1 MLKKSLRL
9 YSISTLMVSCLFLV
23 SCGKKTKSESPR
35 LEPSTPPVVTE
46 LDEYLSKQDVG
57 CDVGVFCPEYIVKIV
72 VVEGSKRRVCTGF
85 LTDSET
91 VATSTSC
98 LPSLMRLENQ
108 SCVRDVFFFFP
119 KTFNSSSIERRSCNR
134 VLKVSQLETDNPT
147 LWKDDLAFLSLS
159 EPINRRSLFPTRE
172 GMTNKS
178 SLTMWSVDKMD
189 EQFALI
195 RRDTCEVVHNS
206 YFNPLAINEFS
217 AGMTVAGCKFK
228 NGNSGSPLIDEQGL
242 VRGVV
247 TTTADQRLIDY
258 VNNSGLL
265 SAPLKPIQNATN
277 FSCAPTIYDSDVASE
292 TECSKTPSYRSQDE
306 ARAQMLSFS
315 TIFAPTLQSIKTQ
328 VEASNKFV
336 RFSVKTAN
344 KNEDQQ
350 VVSITPKCFK
360 DVPTWIDT
368 VSGSKYI
375 FSVSLP
381 NKTLKKTM
389 DAYGRIRGQEIAV
402 ADEVFK
408 FQFSPNFLR
417 ARKYANLYQW
427 NNTTDLTFENFS
439 ICE

>member
-1 MLKKSLRL
+1 MMKSPIRICSMLALAL
-9 YSISTLMVSCLFLV
+9 SCLCFI
-23 SCGKKTKSESPR
+23 SCGKKSKEDSPK
-35 LEPSTPPVVTE
+35 LEPSTPPVITE
-46 LDEYLSKQDVG
+46 LDEYMSKQDVG
-57 CDVGVFCPEYIVKIV
+57 CEVGVFCPEYIVKIV
-72 VVEGSKRRVCTGF
+72 VVEGTKKRVCTGF

-108 SCVRDVFFFFP
+108 TCSRDIFFFLP
-119 KTFNSSSIERRSCNR
+119 KTFNSTSIERRGCSR

-147 LWKDDLAFLSLS
+147 LWKDDLAFLSLDQ
-159 EPINRRSLFPTRE
+159 PVNRRSLFPTRD
-172 GMTNKS
+172 GMSNKS
-178 SLTMWSVDKMD
+178 NLTMWSVDKMD
-189 EQFALI
+189 EHFALI

-206 YFNPLAINEFS
+206 YFNPLAINEYS
-217 AGMTVAGCKFK
+217 SGMTVAGCKFK
-228 NGNSGSPLIDEQGL
+228 TGNSGSPLIDDQGL

-247 TTTADQRLIDY
+247 TTTADQRLTDY
-258 VNNSGLL
+258 VNASGLL
-265 SAPLKPIQNATN
+265 TAPLKPIQNATN
-277 FSCAPTIYDSDVASE
+277 FSCAPTIYNSDVASE

-306 ARAQMLSFS
+306 SRAQMLSFS
-315 TIFAPTLQSIKTQ
+315 TIFAPTLQSIKAQ
-328 VEASNKFV
+328 VEASTKFI
-336 RFSVKTAN
+336 RFSIKTTS

-350 VVSITPKCFK
+350 IVSITPKCFK
-360 DVPTWIDT
+360 DVPSWIDT

-375 FSVSLP
+375 FSLSLP

-427 NNTTDLTFENFS
+427 NITTDLTFENFS